1 MDSTTSEQARI
12 NARLPKEQ
20 KQFLEKAAYLGGF
33 RNLTDFIFQAAQE
46 KANEIIQEKE
56 PDIASEIDAQTFI
69 EAITNPKS
77 PSDNLKKALKDYQH
91 LNATIQ
97 NK

>member
-56 PDIASEIDAQTFI
+56 PDIASEM
-69 EAITNPKS
+69 PKHLLKQLRIL
-77 PSDNLKKALKDYQH
+77 NLHLIILKRH
-91 LNATIQ
+91 
-97 NK
+97 